1 MIKKTELLSVRID
14 ADTKAK
20 LQIEA
25 DKAERT
31 LSDYVAKL
39 LRDSVKDEP
48 ILMDAITF
56 KGRA

>member
-20 LQIEA
+20 LQVEA

-39 LRDSVKDEP
+39 LRDAVKGKE
-48 ILMDAITF
+48 THN
-56 KGRA
+56 G